1 MTTAPGAANLD
12 SDRLE
17 IVRSLERLHEVG
29 PVWEALWM
37 EADALVFQGHAW
49 IAAWWGA
56 VPDRD
61 RRELFV
67 VLAWRGD
74 TLQAVLPLATCRWYG
89 VRVLE
94 WAAKDYTD
102 YCDGLLRP
110 GVDRDLLRRMWD
122 HAVAS
127 GGFDAAYLT
136 HVLPTAAATVF
147 TDRGLGSAGGLRPY
161 HRQASSLRV
170 VGPFASSQ
178 TWFDSHSG
186 NARRN
191 YRRSLKALGE
201 NAKVRFRLLPPDE
214 PIGPALQRC
223 AELKRAWCERN
234 GLVAPL
240 FDEDSPM
247 FAALVGVLADK
258 KLLRI
263 FTLERDGVIVAMTV
277 NFMQHDIM
285 MAYVTTYDAAFERAS
300 PGTILLFDYIRWSI
314 DHGATT
320 IDFLC
325 GDEDYKHR
333 FANQRVTLKSFA
345 AGRSLLGNAALSADR
360 AVHRVKRLRDRR
372 VNKSKTFPAALDAR
386 HSAGRATRES

>member
-17 IVRSLERLHEVG
+17 IVRTTERLQEIG
-29 PVWEALWM
+29 TAWEALWTQ
-37 EADALVFQGHAW
+37 ADALVFQSHAW
-49 IAAWWGA
+49 TAAWWGA

-67 VLAWRGD
+67 VLAWHGE

-110 GVDRDLLRRMWD
+110 GIDRDLLRRMWD
-122 HAVAS
+122 HAVRS

-136 HVLPTAAATVF
+136 HVSPSAAATIF
-147 TDRGLGSAGGLRPY
+147 TERGTASGLRPY
-161 HRQASSLRV
+161 HRQAASLRV
-170 VGPFASSQ
+170 VGPWTSSQ
-178 TWFDSHSG
+178 VWFDSHSG

-201 NAKVRFRLLPPDE
+201 NAVVRFRLLPPDE
-214 PIGPALQRC
+214 PFEPALRRC

-240 FDEDSPM
+240 FDEGSPM

-263 FTLERDGVIVAMTV
+263 FVLERDGVIVAMTV
-277 NFMQHDIM
+277 NFMQHDTM

-325 GDEDYKHR
+325 GEEDYKHR
-333 FANQRVTLKSFA
+333 FANQRVELKSFA
-345 AGRSLLGNAALSADR
+345 AGRSVLGAAALSADR
-360 AVHRVKRLRDRR
+360 AVHKVKRLRDRR
-372 VNKSKTFPAALDAR
+372 MGNSKAVPAATEAR
-386 HSAGRATRES
+386 QSAGRATRDS